1 MDDHEIKAGGS
12 MMEKLEGFGK
22 KCAALAKKA
31 GIRGAIAVCAVL
43 ILGGAWTVNYMLSD
57 RQEPAPKLAVDLTK
71 DGGGE
76 KTAGEDGDG
85 GDAAASEDALA
96 SGDARDYFAS
106 IALERRQARDEA
118 IEVLRTV
125 TESGTATGDAKAE
138 AAAAIEKIASGME
151 READIESL
159 IRSRGFEQCVA
170 VLRDDGCSV
179 IVESDGLMQGD
190 LAQISEIVW
199 EQAGIAPENLK
210 IIERAK

>member
-1 MDDHEIKAGGS
+1 
-12 MMEKLEGFGK
+12 MEKLEGFGK

-71 DGGGE
+71 DGGGQGSAE
-76 KTAGEDGDG
+76 E
-85 GDAAASEDALA
+85 SRDALGSDGVLDPGEA
-96 SGDARDYFAS
+96 GDYFAS

>member
-1 MDDHEIKAGGS
+1 MK
-12 MMEKLEGFGK
+12 EKIGGFGE
-22 KCAALAKKA
+22 KCAALAGKA
-31 GIRGAIAVCAVL
+31 GVRGAVAVCAVL
-43 ILGGAWTVNYMLSD
+43 ILAGAWTVNYLLGNRED
-57 RQEPAPKLAVDLTK
+57 PAPKLAVDLTK

-76 KTAGEDGDG
+76 GSAEE
-85 GDAAASEDALA
+85 SRDALGSDGA
-96 SGDARDYFAS
+96 LDPGEAGDYFAS

-138 AAAAIEKIASGME
+138 AAAAIEKIAAGME

-170 VLRDDGCSV
+170 VIRDDGCSV
-179 IVESDGLMQGD
+179 IVESDGLMQSD
-190 LAQISEIVW
+190 VAQISEIVW

-210 IIERAK
+210 IIERGR

>member
-1 MDDHEIKAGGS
+1 
-12 MMEKLEGFGK
+12 MEKLREFGR
-22 KCAALAKKA
+22 KCAAAAKKA
-31 GIRGAIAVCAVL
+31 GVRGAIAVCAVL
-43 ILGGAWTVNYMLSD
+43 ILGGAWTVNYLLSD
-57 RQEPAPKLAVDLTK
+57 RQAPAPKLAVDLTK
-71 DGGGE
+71 DGGEE
-76 KTAGEDGDG
+76 KTAGESGKNGDKA
-85 GDAAASEDALA
+85 DEDTLA

-170 VLRDDGCSV
+170 VIRDDGCSV